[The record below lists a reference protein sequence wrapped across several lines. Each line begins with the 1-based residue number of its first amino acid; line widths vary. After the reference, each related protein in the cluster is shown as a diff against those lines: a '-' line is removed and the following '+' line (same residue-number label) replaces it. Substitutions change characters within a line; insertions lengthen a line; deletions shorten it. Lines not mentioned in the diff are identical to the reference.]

1 MMPKSPP
8 PASPAARSARVAI
21 AIHGGAGKIRR
32 ADMTPDLDRQH
43 RQMLLQALRMG
54 HGVLAAGGSSLAAVE
69 AAILLLEDS
78 PLFNA
83 GKGAVLTNDGRAEL
97 DASIMEGR
105 TLRAGAVACVT
116 SIRNPILAATAV
128 MNRTPH
134 VLLMGRGAEEFAR
147 EAGLEMVENAYFLT
161 ERRQRALRE
170 AQQRE
175 RASGAPQITIGEGR
189 EDGLVPAPGIG
200 GDIEEKYGTV
210 GCVALDHFGDLAAG
224 TSSGGLT
231 NKRFGRVGDTPIIG
245 AGNYADNETCAVSG
259 TGQGEYFMRLM
270 IAADVSAR
278 MRYAKRTLEEA
289 SAAQMRRMTAM
300 GAMGGLVSLDRSGE
314 AQFVFNTEGM
324 YRGVMGSDGEAR
336 VAIFGDADDRVPGDH
351 ASNGSMA
358 WDDAGGRE

>member
-1 MMPKSPP
+1 M
-8 PASPAARSARVAI
+8 AQARFPAALADSPGGVAI
-21 AIHGGAGKIRR
+21 AIHGGAGTIRR
-32 ADMTPDLDRQH
+32 ADMTPELDREY
-43 RQMLLQALRMG
+43 RDTLRLALGMG
-54 HGVLAAGGSSLAAVE
+54 HEVLSLGGSSLAAVE
-69 AAILLLEDS
+69 AAILILEDS

-83 GKGAVLTNDGRAEL
+83 GKGAVLANDGRAEL

-105 TLRAGAVACVT
+105 ALRAGAVACVT
-116 SIRNPILAATAV
+116 TIRNPIRAAVAV
-128 MNRTPH
+128 MERTPH

-147 EAGLEMVENAYFLT
+147 DAGVEMVENDYFLT

-175 RASGAPQITIGEGR
+175 RDSGEPQITIGEGR
-189 EDGLVPAPGIG
+189 EDGLGAGIG

-210 GCVALDHFGDLAAG
+210 GCVALDRFGDLAAG
-224 TSSGGLT
+224 TSTGGLT

-289 SAAQMRRMTAM
+289 SEAQMRRMTAV
-300 GAMGGLVSLDRSGE
+300 GALGGLISMDRSGE
-314 AQFVFNTEGM
+314 AIFVFNTEGM
-324 YRGVMGSDGEAR
+324 YRGVIGSDGVPH
-336 VAIFGDADDRVPGDH
+336 VAIYGDAADRIPGDH
-351 ASNGSMA
+351 ESNGGAA
-358 WDDAGGRE
+358 WDAVARGE